1 MSSNIKVQRICQYC
15 GKEFTAKTTVTKF
28 CSHNC
33 ARRNH
38 KLKKKNEK
46 IEKSNEEVK
55 KIKTRSIEELK
66 AKEFLSVRDVATLI
80 GCSRQAAYDMIN
92 SGRLYAVNLMKKK
105 TIVRRKDLDKLFEP
119 PEEIAMP
126 EKQHDEKKKE
136 FSPDECY
143 TVKEAMRLFGISEFA
158 LNSIIRRNN
167 IPKVRKG
174 IYAYLPRK
182 RMIEIFG
189 EPEKMKQNE

>member
-15 GKEFTAKTTVTKF
+15 GIEFTAKTTVTKF

-46 IEKSNEEVK
+46 IEKSNAEVK
-55 KIKTRSIEELK
+55 QLKTRPIEELK
-66 AKEFLSVRDVATLI
+66 TREFLSVRQVAALM
-80 GCSRQAAYDMIN
+80 GCSRQAVYDMIN

-105 TIVRRKDLDKLFEP
+105 TIVRRQDLDKLFEP
-119 PEEIAMP
+119 PKEIAMP
-126 EKQHDEKKKE
+126 NDQTDNKKE
-136 FSPDECY
+136 FNPEDCY
-143 TVKEAMRLFGISEFA
+143 TVKEALKLFGISEFA

-167 IPKVRKG
+167 IPKIRKG
-174 IYAYLPRK
+174 IYAYVPRQQL
-182 RMIEIFG
+182 IEIFG
-189 EPEKMKQNE
+189 EPAKLQQL